1 MISSGRFR
9 YDNTSAGCPGGLPA
23 RRDPVAPRGREART
37 APAAAGAP
45 PGRASRPPPRLP
57 SPAMPPPGAPQG
69 AEVLSVIR
77 RFDHD
82 PGLAG
87 LVVAHRVQPPLEA
100 SYADLP
106 EGLDPRLPAALAARG
121 VKRLYTHQ
129 RDAYD
134 LATAH
139 KDLVVVTPTASGKTL
154 CYNLPVLDAILKDP
168 DARALY
174 LFPTKALSRDQSA
187 ELIDLMAAT
196 GAPLGSAVYDG
207 DTPPAERRVVR
218 DRAHVILS
226 NPDMIHTAIL
236 PHHAR
241 WMKLFENLR
250 FVVLDE
256 LHHYRGVFGSHL
268 GNVLRRLRRICRF
281 YGSDP
286 VFVCSSATIANAK
299 EFATTILGREPTLVT
314 RSGAPR
320 GERHVFLVNPPIVN
334 PMLGLRASYLSVTRK
349 VAAAFLEAGVH
360 TIVFAGSRVTTEVMA
375 KYLKDL
381 FRHDLEAA
389 GRVMAYRGGMLP
401 QERREIE
408 RGLRAGRI
416 LGVVSTNALE
426 LGIDIGS
433 LDACVMAGYPGTV
446 ASFRQQSGRAGRRMA
461 PSAAVLVLRSH
472 PLDQH
477 LADHPEDLLD
487 ADPESAHANPDNLQ
501 VLVNHLKCAAF
512 ELPIEDGEDFGREDV
527 PAVLAYLEEHGVL
540 RHTGGRWHWAADVYP
555 ANDVSLRSVT
565 STNFVV
571 VDTTDG
577 RNEVIAEVDYAWAF
591 TTVHEGAIYMVQSE
605 QYHVDTLDWDR
616 RKAFVRK
623 VDSEYYTDAISY
635 AKVKVLQV
643 LREAEAAPGTADGG
657 AGREATATP
666 EAGRE
671 VPGPLLP
678 SYGEVEVV
686 RKAVGYKKI
695 KFYTQENLGFGD
707 ILLPEDTFHTQ
718 ATWFTVPKDVIAAL
732 GAPQSDVIDALAG
745 VANLAHGLAS
755 FLLMCDGRDLGV
767 VLGDRAQAWFLRRM
781 RAMPAATAGGADAPP
796 PMDAFEPTIFL
807 YDQYSGGIGLAEAL
821 HPRFP
826 DLLTGCRDR
835 IVACACRDGC
845 PSCVGPM
852 QEVGKRAKALAR
864 RILDLVLARWSAQGA
879 PVHPIDE
886 PEPVDSTPP
895 AAFEV

>member
-1 MISSGRFR
+1 MS
-9 YDNTSAGCPGGLPA
+9 
-23 RRDPVAPRGREART
+23 
-37 APAAAGAP
+37 P
-45 PGRASRPPPRLP
+45 PGHPH
-57 SPAMPPPGAPQG
+57 G

-82 PGLAG
+82 PDLAG
-87 LVVAHRVQPPLEA
+87 LVVEHRIEPPLEA

-106 EGLDPRLPAALAARG
+106 EGLDPRLAPALAARG
-121 VKRLYTHQ
+121 VKRLYVHQ

-134 LATAH
+134 LAVARR
-139 KDLVVVTPTASGKTL
+139 DVVVVTPTASGKTL
-154 CYNLPVLDAILKDP
+154 CYNLPVLDAVLKDP

-241 WMKLFENLR
+241 WMKLFENLKY
-250 FVVLDE
+250 VVLDE

-286 VFVCSSATIANAK
+286 VFIASSATIANAR
-299 EFATTILGREPTLVT
+299 EFATTILGREPALVT

-320 GERHVFLVNPPIVN
+320 GERHLFLVNPPILN
-334 PMLGLRASYLSVTRK
+334 PQLGLRASYLSTTRQ
-349 VAAAFLEAGVH
+349 VATAFLEAGVH

-381 FRHDLEAA
+381 FRHDLEAS

-401 QERREIE
+401 KERREIE

-426 LGIDIGS
+426 LGIDIGA

-487 ADPESAHANPDNLQ
+487 AAPESAHANPDNLQ
-501 VLVNHLKCAAF
+501 VLVSHLKCAAF
-512 ELPIEDGEDFGREDV
+512 ELPIDDGEDFGREDV

-571 VDTTDG
+571 IDTTEG
-577 RNEVIAEVDYAWAF
+577 RNEVIAEVDFAWAF
-591 TTVHEGAIYMVQSE
+591 TTIHEGAIYMVQSE

-623 VDSEYYTDAISY
+623 VESEYYTDAISY

-643 LREAEAAPGTADGG
+643 LREGEPPPPPAGPGDAAGAPTEARD
-657 AGREATATP
+657 ATP
-666 EAGRE
+666 DPRGTRGPVAGASSRSPSPSAPAE
-671 VPGPLLP
+671 PGDSPASPAPVPEPIVP

-707 ILLPEDTFHTQ
+707 ILLPEDLFHTQ
-718 ATWFTVPKDVIAAL
+718 ATWFTVPKDVIASL
-732 GAPQSDVIDALAG
+732 RAPQSDVIDALAG
-745 VANLAHGLAS
+745 VANLAHGLAA

-767 VLGDRAQAWFLRRM
+767 VLGDRAQEWFLRRI
-781 RAMPAATAGGADAPP
+781 RFLSPAAQAALGPNQPP
-796 PMDAFEPTIFL
+796 PPDAFEPTIFL

-821 HPRFP
+821 QPRFP

-835 IVACACRDGC
+835 IAACACREGC
-845 PSCVGPM
+845 PACVGPV
-852 QEVGKRAKALAR
+852 QEVGKRAKALAH

-879 PVHPIDE
+879 PIHPLDE
-886 PEPVDSTPP
+886 PEPVDATPP
-895 AAFEV
+895 PAFEL

>member
-1 MISSGRFR
+1 MSS
-9 YDNTSAGCPGGLPA
+9 
-23 RRDPVAPRGREART
+23 
-37 APAAAGAP
+37 
-45 PGRASRPPPRLP
+45 
-57 SPAMPPPGAPQG
+57 PGAPAG

-87 LVVAHRVQPPLEA
+87 LVVAHRVEPPLEA

-106 EGLDPRLPAALAARG
+106 HGLDPRLPPALAARG
-121 VKRLYTHQ
+121 VHRLYTHQ
-129 RDAYD
+129 RDTYD
-134 LATAH
+134 LAVAH
-139 KDLVVVTPTASGKTL
+139 ADAVVVTPTASGKTL

-187 ELIDLMAAT
+187 ELVDLMAAT

-226 NPDMIHTAIL
+226 NPDMVHTAIL

-241 WMKLFENLR
+241 WVKLFENLK

-286 VFVCSSATIANAK
+286 VFSASSATIANAG
-299 EFATTILGREPTLVT
+299 EFATTILGRAPTLVT

-334 PMLGLRASYLSVTRK
+334 HQLGLRASYLSTTRQ
-349 VAAAFLEAGVH
+349 VATAFLEAGVH

-381 FRHDLEAA
+381 FRHDLEAS

-401 QERREIE
+401 KERREIE

-433 LDACVMAGYPGTV
+433 LDACVIAGYPGTV

-487 ADPESAHANPDNLQ
+487 AAPERAHANPDNLQ

-643 LREAEAAPGTADGG
+643 LREGEADD
-657 AGREATATP
+657 AGREAPA
-666 EAGRE
+666 
-671 VPGPLLP
+671 PLLP

-732 GAPQSDVIDALAG
+732 ASPQSDVIDALAG

-767 VLGDRAQAWFLRRM
+767 VLGDRAQEWFLRRM
-781 RAMPAATAGGADAPP
+781 RAMPAPAAVATDVPP

-835 IVACACRDGC
+835 IAACACRDGC
-845 PSCVGPM
+845 PSCVGPV

-864 RILDLVLARWSAQGA
+864 RVLDLVLARWSAQGA
-879 PVHPIDE
+879 PVHPLDE
-886 PEPVDSTPP
+886 PEPVDATPP
-895 AAFEV
+895 PAFEV